1 MNRLFVAAVTVVISV
16 GLIALSVGAFTASEK
31 TTIAAMKARITALE
45 GLTAS
50 QQANLMAMAVDID
63 TLDQNTQALDARLA
77 ALEGAQEAFTF
88 SNITAS
94 VSPPCTVGNCYVDI
108 SWNVEPCATGQVEW
122 GRTEA
127 YGNLTTLETGLLCF
141 HRQRISG
148 LDPDTE
154 YHYRI
159 IATDGAGTVA
169 YHTVS

>member
-1 MNRLFVAAVTVVISV
+1 MNRVLIAALAVAISV
-16 GLIALSVGAFTASEK
+16 GLIALSVGAFTAPEK

-45 GLTAS
+45 GLTTS
-50 QQANLMAMAVDID
+50 QQANLAAMAADID
-63 TLDQNTQALDARLA
+63 TLDQNTQALDARLS

-122 GRTEA
+122 GKTET
-127 YGNLTTLETGLLCF
+127 YGNLTTLETNFLCF